1 MVNLNSF
8 KLAKSQMNC
17 VRGGEINAHCTLSK
31 NGVDT
36 VVDIHT
42 NMTDPNKLQDYV
54 ARTNEGYE
62 VSNCRIN

>member
-1 MVNLNSF
+1 
-8 KLAKSQMNC
+8 MNC

-31 NGVDT
+31 DGVDT